1 MIFLCDTI
9 FTHRSVTGINT
20 SLYYIS
26 IPLGLGINFQME
38 GQLSD
43 VQLAEEIMEVVTL
56 HAEQES
62 GPPSI
67 SSTAIGLGTA
77 GGGDQGGGE
86 EGGLTRGNSY
96 K

>member
-9 FTHRSVTGINT
+9 FTHRGVTGINT

-26 IPLGLGINFQME
+26 LPLGLGINFQMKR
-38 GQLSD
+38 QLSD
-43 VQLAEEIMEVVTL
+43 VQLPEEIMEVVTL

-67 SSTAIGLGTA
+67 SSCNRARHSR
-77 GGGDQGGGE
+77 
-86 EGGLTRGNSY
+86 GGLTRVEG
-96 K
+96 KREG

>member
-1 MIFLCDTI
+1 
-9 FTHRSVTGINT
+9 
-20 SLYYIS
+20 
-26 IPLGLGINFQME
+26 
-38 GQLSD
+38 
-43 VQLAEEIMEVVTL
+43 MEVVTL
-56 HAEQES
+56 DAEQES